1 MNKKTTLVKEDINR
15 GRFELIK
22 ESPSGHGVYVEK
34 SLIERRY
41 LNLAIYRYMQL
52 PHLLNLLSSPH
63 EFYVANRQ
71 SFSDLRD
78 KMAIVKK
85 MEEIKNV
92 YSEAESWKNR
102 RYLREKKEKIR
113 KAWQQCI
120 SCWCLDIMN
129 SGIADE
135 NYLMWKAY
143 TSNQISV
150 RVGSTILHFIESII
164 EIPYDIFIAKVD
176 YKNKYTGDIY
186 DVIFKKHEYYED
198 EQELRMLVL
207 SDEEKGVHIPIDIN
221 ILIDEIRVS
230 PFLSPN
236 MERFIIN
243 QLGEQEPSLKK
254 KILPSLI
261 MEYIK

>member
-1 MNKKTTLVKEDINR
+1 
-15 GRFELIK
+15 
-22 ESPSGHGVYVEK
+22 
-34 SLIERRY
+34 
-41 LNLAIYRYMQL
+41 
-52 PHLLNLLSSPH
+52 
-63 EFYVANRQ
+63 
-71 SFSDLRD
+71 
-78 KMAIVKK
+78 
-85 MEEIKNV
+85 
-92 YSEAESWKNR
+92 
-102 RYLREKKEKIR
+102 
-113 KAWQQCI
+113 
-120 SCWCLDIMN
+120 
-129 SGIADE
+129 
-135 NYLMWKAY
+135 MWKAY

-150 RVGSTILHFIESII
+150 RVGSTILHFIVSII

-186 DVIFKKHEYYED
+186 DVIFKKYEYYED

-254 KILPSLI
+254 KIL